1 MWNSYLWDNK
11 YWRQNNCQNIR
22 SGMRKKKKNIKETQ
36 SVPRMFAKKY
46 IYYYYGFFWV
56 LLILFILI
64 KWTKKYFYL

>member
-1 MWNSYLWDNK
+1 MRNSFLWDNK
-11 YWRQNNCQNIR
+11 CWRQNNCQSVIF
-22 SGMRKKKKNIKETQ
+22 SMKQKKKNLKEIQ

-64 KWTKKYFYL
+64 K

>member
-1 MWNSYLWDNK
+1 MRNSFLWDNK
-11 YWRQNNCQNIR
+11 CWRQNNCQNIR

-64 KWTKKYFYL
+64 K

>member
-1 MWNSYLWDNK
+1 MRNSFLWDNK
-11 YWRQNNCQNIR
+11 YWRQNSYQHIKLI
-22 SGMRKKKKNIKETQ
+22 MKQKKKNIKETQ

-64 KWTKKYFYL
+64 K